1 MGKGSFAFAWV
12 LDSTPEE
19 REHGVTIDVAHSA
32 FETASKAVT
41 VLDAPGHR
49 DFIPNMIT
57 GASQADV
64 ALLVVDASMGGFE
77 SGFDKGG
84 QTREHALLARSLG
97 VTQIVVAVNKMDSAD
112 WSEPRF
118 DEIAYR
124 MEEFLVVA
132 GFKRKV
138 RVGASGES
146 GRERRRPAETGSAR
160 HSRPSPPSPFSK
172 AIHIV
177 PCSGLT
183 GKNLTESCPE
193 LGGWYQGETL
203 IEAIGELALCGAGGG
218 LGWADATRASDLAP
232 FYRPA
237 QAQLEKFGRPNAI

>member
-19 REHGVTIDVAHSA
+19 REHGVTMDVAHSA
-32 FETASKAVT
+32 FETPNRAVT

-57 GASQADV
+57 GAAQADV

-77 SGFDKGG
+77 SGFDRGG

-97 VTQIVVAVNKMDSAD
+97 VTQMVVAVNKMDGAD
-112 WSEPRF
+112 WSEGRF

-124 MEEFLVVA
+124 MEEFLVIA

-138 RVGASGES
+138 GNVG
-146 GRERRRPAETGSAR
+146 ERGNWTNHGCDEQRKANSR
-160 HSRPSPPSPFSK
+160 RPSPRLIFNVNPS
-172 AIHIV
+172 
-177 PCSGLT
+177 LT
-183 GKNLTESCPE
+183 RHDRT
-193 LGGWYQGETL
+193 
-203 IEAIGELALCGAGGG
+203 
-218 LGWADATRASDLAP
+218 
-232 FYRPA
+232 F
-237 QAQLEKFGRPNAI
+237 